1 MKRRYTMDQYRADVA
16 KLCSPKSNPPV
27 ENDTFAEALA
37 EGAELLPAEEPP
49 RETAIQSQ
57 PPPPPSG
64 GFVRRWSGL
73 RQRVMGTGA
82 SASKTTGQRGR

>member
-16 KLCSPKSNPPV
+16 KLWVPKSEPPV
-27 ENDTFAEALA
+27 ENEALAEALA
-37 EGAELLPAEEPP
+37 EGIELLPAEEPP

-57 PPPPPSG
+57 PPPPKE

-73 RQRVMGTGA
+73 RQRVRSSEPIATKA
-82 SASKTTGQRGR
+82 KLRQR